1 MSWGA
6 LNNQKNRKSTDPLP
20 GFLTGNS
27 SKSFIQ
33 EESSYGV
40 YLDPLVA
47 AKTAFNQELSGN
59 YVPRQGGNLN
69 IPKRVMFALMF
80 FFTFC
85 VLSAFSLGYFLG
97 QADFFG
103 GKSTSLE
110 GGLFKPTMRRPL
122 VPAQKTRIPA
132 MSEESDLEKAPNPTE
147 ATVRNENVTSEKNNN
162 NEKDDELDQYV
173 EEDSP
178 ESN

>member
-27 SKSFIQ
+27 SKSFTQ
-33 EESSYGV
+33 EEPSYGV
-40 YLDPLVA
+40 SLDPLVA
-47 AKTAFNQELSGN
+47 AKTAFNQEGGGN
-59 YVPRQGGNLN
+59 YMPRQGGNLN
-69 IPKRVMFALMF
+69 IPKRVVFALMF

-103 GKSTSLE
+103 GKSMTLE
-110 GGLFKPTMRRPL
+110 GGISKATARRPL
-122 VPAQKTRIPA
+122 IPVKKSRIPA
-132 MSEESDLEKAPNPTE
+132 VSEESVLEKTLNPTE

-162 NEKDDELDQYV
+162 NQKDDELDQYV